1 MGTLKIKMEDVLA
14 VAQSLPSLKRIT
26 VAQME
31 EVLNRYE
38 YEQEQDPGAT
48 WNLVIEN
55 ILYSLLDEQQF
66 NPVKASKDVLREAGY
81 YVDNLWCIDD
91 LADYNGT
98 REQKLIVLDLAL
110 NNDATMDQIW
120 YAMHDAAEAEGLLRL
135 NETEEE

>member
-31 EVLNRYE
+31 EALNRYE

-48 WNLVIEN
+48 WNLVVEH

-66 NPVKASKDVLREAGY
+66 NPVKASKEVLEKAGY
-81 YVDNLWCIDD
+81 YVDKLWTIHD
-91 LADYNGT
+91 LNKYEGT
-98 REQKLIVLDLAL
+98 FEQKLKVLDRAL
-110 NNDATMDQIW
+110 NNEYTMEQIQF
-120 YAMHDAAEAEGLLRL
+120 AIRDAAEAEGLI
-135 NETEEE
+135 EIEEEEE